1 MRLNKYLA
9 RSGCAS
15 RRACD
20 KLIEEGRVKVNGAIM
35 LDFSCQ
41 VDNDDVIMCDG
52 KIINQ
57 IADSEVFLAH
67 KLKGYISTSQD
78 PYGRKK
84 VIDMIKTKNRLFTIG
99 RLDRD
104 TTGAILLTNDGELAN
119 KLMHPKYNIERIYLV
134 ATKVDILKSEY
145 SKLET
150 GISIEKNFKVKGKII
165 RLGKKGGL
173 VHWRMIL
180 HEGKN
185 HEVKR
190 IFKYF
195 GSTVIHL
202 HRESFAGFS
211 VENILPGKYRKVTK
225 KELNK
230 ILS

>member
-145 SKLET
+145 SKLEA
-150 GISIEKNFKVKGKII
+150 GISIDKNFKVKGKII

-173 VHWRMIL
+173 VHWRIIL